1 MHKMLIHSP
10 QDDAGDTFGQVILV
24 NGINGQQYVFDMMK
38 DEDVDV
44 EEQEIYA
51 SIYLSGYVRHVDF
64 TDIEATR
71 NAVGDAMERFDLAD
85 LIVSDAYAEAF
96 QMIMDYERGGSPYFY
111 DVSLDKLR
119 IEPVYLLVDEEVT
132 RLIFAIF
139 DDTLTAKDVVDF
151 GRLLCMKEDGFE
163 RLTLGYFAKP
173 FEQVLKD
180 VPLDEIEQK
189 YIEKV
194 MHVIKRSL

>member
-1 MHKMLIHSP
+1 MLIRSP
-10 QDDAGDTFGQVILV
+10 QDDAGDTFGQIILV

-38 DEDVDV
+38 DEDIDA

-51 SIYLSGYVRHVDF
+51 SVYLSGYVHRVDF
-64 TDIEATR
+64 TDREATR
-71 NAVGDAMERFDLAD
+71 DAVGDAMERFDLAD
-85 LIVSDAYAEAF
+85 LIVPNTYAEVF
-96 QMIMDYERGGSPYFY
+96 QLIVDYEQGGRPYFY
-111 DVSLDKLR
+111 YVPLDRLR

-139 DDTLTAKDVVDF
+139 DVTLTAKDVVDF